1 MSAALYLETSA
12 LLSWLLGEPEGDA
25 VRQAV
30 DEAAVV
36 VTSRLTL
43 VESERGLL
51 RAEQERRISS
61 AERHTL
67 MGLLARSRS
76 EWFRL
81 ALSEPICDRA
91 ERPFP
96 MEPVRTL
103 DALHLASALTALRQ
117 IIGGKVQFPKATG
130 KDGARAAKNLCAELK
145 AMQQEKAADG
155 GQPAETQ

>member
-51 RAEQERRISS
+51 RAEQ
-61 AERHTL
+61 
-67 MGLLARSRS
+67 
-76 EWFRL
+76 
-81 ALSEPICDRA
+81 
-91 ERPFP
+91 
-96 MEPVRTL
+96 
-103 DALHLASALTALRQ
+103 
-117 IIGGKVQFPKATG
+117 
-130 KDGARAAKNLCAELK
+130 
-145 AMQQEKAADG
+145 
-155 GQPAETQ
+155 

>member
-1 MSAALYLETSA
+1 VSAALYLETSA

-103 DALHLASALTALRQ
+103 DALHLASALTALE
-117 IIGGKVQFPKATG
+117 IYPDLVVLTF
-130 KDGARAAKNLCAELK
+130 DARAANNSQSLGLAVLPW
-145 AMQQEKAADG
+145 AG
-155 GQPAETQ
+155 RPASPST